1 MRRWSMRSV
10 VLEIYGSVM
19 YLPIQVKYNRGW
31 SSRVCNSW
39 RGNTLLCLRGRCWG
53 RDIPTVGLS
62 KLWPGPRDWGIG
74 LTNAPK
80 WKVYGMRSLKYQD
93 SEVCVLRLKTKRQKE
108 TMFPRKCE
116 RCASL
121 PVYLLLEG
129 LLEIPILLDVT
140 FSECGAHFEVSLGK
154 QQIGRQ
160 REQQKEKAYQRGERK
175 RC

>member
-1 MRRWSMRSV
+1 
-10 VLEIYGSVM
+10 
-19 YLPIQVKYNRGW
+19 
-31 SSRVCNSW
+31 
-39 RGNTLLCLRGRCWG
+39 
-53 RDIPTVGLS
+53 
-62 KLWPGPRDWGIG
+62 
-74 LTNAPK
+74 
-80 WKVYGMRSLKYQD
+80 MRSLKYQD

-160 REQQKEKAYQRGERK
+160 REQQKEGTYGRNERKQYRSQRGEYDKGFRQSGK
-175 RC
+175 QRDSKQDGG